1 MPVPNLRGLYQ
12 LIDALQARSEPTPE
26 TEDTGQDTET
36 WPETLPAETAA
47 LWGAF
52 LHEGLMLSV
61 REPARPVQVLDAW
74 GQGCIEL
81 LTEACSCL
89 DTVWRY
95 RRAYPAHR
103 SLPGVFEYE
112 VIAEIGRTLGD
123 HVLAHGM
130 LPDDAS
136 QQALIRE
143 QVEAFFARG
152 EPGD

>member
-1 MPVPNLRGLYQ
+1 MPGLNLRPLRQ
-12 LIDALQARSEPTPE
+12 LTEAIKASSGPQSES
-26 TEDTGQDTET
+26 EDTGQVPET
-36 WPETLPAETAA
+36 LPETLPADTAA

-89 DTVWRY
+89 DTVWSY
-95 RRAYPAHR
+95 RRTYPAHR
-103 SLPGVFEYE
+103 GLPGIFEYE
-112 VIAEIGRTLGD
+112 VIAELGRILGD

-130 LPDDAS
+130 LPNHAT
-136 QQALIRE
+136 QQTLIRE

-152 EPGD
+152 EPAD